1 MKNYEAL
8 KDDPKRT
15 GESRL
20 TAFPVFF
27 LAFFPFN
34 KSTKCELSVTPV
46 NVSYTAVY
54 IRDEKHNL
62 LWLFKKRTYIFVLS
76 PGLVVG

>member
-27 LAFFPFN
+27 LAFLRFN

-46 NVSYTAVY
+46 NVSYDKA
-54 IRDEKHNL
+54 I
-62 LWLFKKRTYIFVLS
+62 
-76 PGLVVG
+76 P

>member
-27 LAFFPFN
+27 YVPFGEN
-34 KSTKCELSVTPV
+34 KRENANVTV
-46 NVSYTAVY
+46 A
-54 IRDEKHNL
+54 
-62 LWLFKKRTYIFVLS
+62 
-76 PGLVVG
+76 